1 MARAIDLELLQLL
14 EDKLGKETARK
25 VAQAIELGLEVME
38 KRAEE
43 LAIQKKLEL
52 RDELT
57 KELASKADIQV
68 LKTEI
73 QTVRAETQADLQALR
88 AEMQAME
95 QRLEAKIEL
104 VRKELGGEIDKV
116 RAELSGEIDKVKTE
130 LDGKIDKVRAEL
142 REEILRLDR
151 KFTILFIILFF
162 TLILFNQNALEFL
175 LKVLG
180 LIK

>member
-1 MARAIDLELLQLL
+1 MAKAIDLELLQLL
-14 EDKLGKETARK
+14 EDKLGKEEARK
-25 VAQAIELGLEVME
+25 VAQAIELGLEILE

-52 RDELT
+52 RDELI

-68 LKTEI
+68 LKAEI
-73 QTVRAETQADLQALR
+73 QAVR

-95 QRLEAKIEL
+95 ERLEAKI
-104 VRKELGGEIDKV
+104 DKV
-116 RAELSGEIDKVKTE
+116 RTELSA
-130 LDGKIDKVRAEL
+130 KIEN
-142 REEILRLDR
+142 EILRLDR

-162 TLILFNQNALEFL
+162 TLILVNQNSLEFL

>member
-25 VAQAIELGLEVME
+25 VAQAIELGLEVLE

-43 LAIQKKLEL
+43 LALQKKLEL

-57 KELASKADIQV
+57 KELASKADLLA
-68 LKTEI
+68 LK
-73 QTVRAETQADLQALR
+73 

-95 QRLEAKIEL
+95 AKLEAKIE
-104 VRKELGGEIDKV
+104 KV
-116 RAELSGEIDKVKTE
+116 RSELK
-130 LDGKIDKVRAEL
+130 
-142 REEILRLDR
+142 EEIFKLEHKLNIIDR

-162 TLILFNQNALEFL
+162 TLILVNQNALEFL

>member
-25 VAQAIELGLEVME
+25 VAQAIEIGLEIME
-38 KRAEE
+38 KRAKE
-43 LAIQKKLEL
+43 LALQKKLEL

-57 KELASKADIQV
+57 KELASKADLLA
-68 LKTEI
+68 LK
-73 QTVRAETQADLQALR
+73 

-104 VRKELGGEIDKV
+104 VRKELGGEIN
-116 RAELSGEIDKVKTE
+116 KVKTE
-130 LDGKIDKVRAEL
+130 LSAKIEN
-142 REEILRLDR
+142 EILRLDR

-162 TLILFNQNALEFL
+162 TLILVNQNALEFL

>member
-1 MARAIDLELLQLL
+1 MPKAIDLELLQLL
-14 EDKLGKETARK
+14 EDKLGKETAGK
-25 VAQAIELGLEVME
+25 VAQAIELGLEIME

-52 RDELT
+52 KDELT

-73 QTVRAETQADLQALR
+73 QAVRT
-88 AEMQAME
+88 EMQAME
-95 QRLEAKIEL
+95 AKLEAKIE
-104 VRKELGGEIDKV
+104 KV
-116 RAELSGEIDKVKTE
+116 RS
-130 LDGKIDKVRAEL
+130 EL

-162 TLILFNQNALEFL
+162 TLILVNQNALEFL

-180 LIK
+180 VIK

>member
-25 VAQAIELGLEVME
+25 VAQAIEIGLEILE

-73 QTVRAETQADLQALR
+73 QTVRAE
-88 AEMQAME
+88 MQAME
-95 QRLEAKIEL
+95 ARLEAKIE
-104 VRKELGGEIDKV
+104 R
-116 RAELSGEIDKVKTE
+116 
-130 LDGKIDKVRAEL
+130 
-142 REEILRLDR
+142 EILKLDR

-162 TLILFNQNALEFL
+162 TLILVNQNALDFL

>member
-25 VAQAIELGLEVME
+25 VAKAIELGFEVME

-43 LAIQKKLEL
+43 LALQKKLEL
-52 RDELT
+52 KDELT

-68 LKTEI
+68 LKAEI
-73 QTVRAETQADLQALR
+73 QAVR

-95 QRLEAKIEL
+95 QRLEAKIE
-104 VRKELGGEIDKV
+104 KV
-116 RAELSGEIDKVKTE
+116 RL
-130 LDGKIDKVRAEL
+130 EL
-142 REEILRLDR
+142 REEIFKLDR

-162 TLILFNQNALEFL
+162 TVILVSQNALEFL

>member
-73 QTVRAETQADLQALR
+73 QTVRAE
-88 AEMQAME
+88 MQAME
-95 QRLEAKIEL
+95 QRLEAKI
-104 VRKELGGEIDKV
+104 DKV
-116 RAELSGEIDKVKTE
+116 RTELSA
-130 LDGKIDKVRAEL
+130 KIEN
-142 REEILRLDR
+142 EILRLDR
-151 KFTILFIILFF
+151 KFTIMFIILFF
-162 TLILFNQNALEFL
+162 TLILVNQNALEFL

>member
-52 RDELT
+52 KDELT
-57 KELASKADIQV
+57 KELASKADIQI
-68 LKTEI
+68 LKAEI
-73 QTVRAETQADLQALR
+73 QTVRAE
-88 AEMQAME
+88 MQAME
-95 QRLEAKIEL
+95 ERLEAKI
-104 VRKELGGEIDKV
+104 DKV
-116 RAELSGEIDKVKTE
+116 RTELSA
-130 LDGKIDKVRAEL
+130 KIEN
-142 REEILRLDR
+142 EILRLDR
-151 KFTILFIILFF
+151 KFTIMFIILFF
-162 TLILFNQNALEFL
+162 TLILVNQNALEFL
-175 LKVLG
+175 LKILG

>member
-1 MARAIDLELLQLL
+1 MPKAIDLELLQLL

-68 LKTEI
+68 LKAEI
-73 QTVRAETQADLQALR
+73 QAVRT
-88 AEMQAME
+88 EMQAME
-95 QRLEAKIEL
+95 SRLEAKIE
-104 VRKELGGEIDKV
+104 R
-116 RAELSGEIDKVKTE
+116 
-130 LDGKIDKVRAEL
+130 
-142 REEILRLDR
+142 EILRLDR

-162 TLILFNQNALEFL
+162 TLILVNQNALEFL

-180 LIK
+180 LIR

>member
-25 VAQAIELGLEVME
+25 VAQAIELGLEVLE

-52 RDELT
+52 KDELT

-73 QTVRAETQADLQALR
+73 QTVRAE
-88 AEMQAME
+88 MQAME
-95 QRLEAKIEL
+95 ARLEAKIE
-104 VRKELGGEIDKV
+104 R
-116 RAELSGEIDKVKTE
+116 
-130 LDGKIDKVRAEL
+130 
-142 REEILRLDR
+142 EILKLDR

-162 TLILFNQNALEFL
+162 TLILVNQNALEFL

>member
-25 VAQAIELGLEVME
+25 VAQAIELGLEVMG

-43 LAIQKKLEL
+43 LAVQKKLEL

-73 QTVRAETQADLQALR
+73 QAVRAETQADLQALR

-95 QRLEAKIEL
+95 ERLEAKI
-104 VRKELGGEIDKV
+104 DKV
-116 RAELSGEIDKVKTE
+116 RTELSA
-130 LDGKIDKVRAEL
+130 KIEN
-142 REEILRLDR
+142 EILRLDR
-151 KFTILFIILFF
+151 KFTILFIILLFAV
-162 TLILFNQNALEFL
+162 ILVNQNALEFL

-180 LIK
+180 LIR

>member
-25 VAQAIELGLEVME
+25 VAQAIELGLEILE

-68 LKTEI
+68 LKAEI
-73 QTVRAETQADLQALR
+73 QAVR

-95 QRLEAKIEL
+95 ARLEAKIE
-104 VRKELGGEIDKV
+104 K
-116 RAELSGEIDKVKTE
+116 
-130 LDGKIDKVRAEL
+130 
-142 REEILRLDR
+142 EILKLDR

-162 TLILFNQNALEFL
+162 TLILVNQNALEFL
-175 LKVLG
+175 LRVLG

>member
-1 MARAIDLELLQLL
+1 MVWYIFKPIPRAIDLELLQLL
-14 EDKLGKETARK
+14 EDKLGKEEARK

-43 LAIQKKLEL
+43 LALQKKLEL
-52 RDELT
+52 KDELT

-73 QTVRAETQADLQALR
+73 QAVRAEV
-88 AEMQAME
+88 QAME
-95 QRLEAKIEL
+95 ARLEAKIE
-104 VRKELGGEIDKV
+104 K
-116 RAELSGEIDKVKTE
+116 
-130 LDGKIDKVRAEL
+130 
-142 REEILRLDR
+142 EILRLDR

-162 TLILFNQNALEFL
+162 TLILINQNALEFF

-180 LIK
+180 VIK

>member
-25 VAQAIELGLEVME
+25 VAQAIEIGLEILE

-73 QTVRAETQADLQALR
+73 QTVRAE
-88 AEMQAME
+88 MQAME
-95 QRLEAKIEL
+95 ARLEAKIE
-104 VRKELGGEIDKV
+104 R
-116 RAELSGEIDKVKTE
+116 
-130 LDGKIDKVRAEL
+130 
-142 REEILRLDR
+142 EILKLDR
-151 KFTILFIILFF
+151 KFTIMFIILFF
-162 TLILFNQNALEFL
+162 TLILVNQNALEFL

>member
-1 MARAIDLELLQLL
+1 MARAIDFELLQLL

-25 VAQAIELGLEVME
+25 VAQAIELGLEVLE

-57 KELASKADIQV
+57 KELASKADLLA
-68 LKTEI
+68 LK
-73 QTVRAETQADLQALR
+73 

-104 VRKELGGEIDKV
+104 VRKEL
-116 RAELSGEIDKVKTE
+116 
-130 LDGKIDKVRAEL
+130 DGKIDRVRSEL
-142 REEILRLDR
+142 KEEILRLDR
-151 KFTILFIILFF
+151 KFTIMFIILLFAV
-162 TLILFNQNALEFL
+162 ILVNQNALEFL

-180 LIK
+180 LIR

>member
-14 EDKLGKETARK
+14 EDKLGKEEARK
-25 VAQAIELGLEVME
+25 VAKAIELGLEVLE

-43 LAIQKKLEL
+43 LALQKKLEL
-52 RDELT
+52 KDELT

-73 QTVRAETQADLQALR
+73 QAVR
-88 AEMQAME
+88 AEMQAVE
-95 QRLEAKIEL
+95 ERLEAKIE
-104 VRKELGGEIDKV
+104 KV
-116 RAELSGEIDKVKTE
+116 RLELK
-130 LDGKIDKVRAEL
+130 
-142 REEILRLDR
+142 EEILKLDR
-151 KFTILFIILFF
+151 KFTILFIILLFAV
-162 TLILFNQNALEFL
+162 ILVNQNALEFL

>member
-43 LAIQKKLEL
+43 LALQKKLEL

-73 QTVRAETQADLQALR
+73 QTVRAE
-88 AEMQAME
+88 MQAME
-95 QRLEAKIEL
+95 ERLEAKI
-104 VRKELGGEIDKV
+104 DKV
-116 RAELSGEIDKVKTE
+116 RTELSA
-130 LDGKIDKVRAEL
+130 KIEN
-142 REEILRLDR
+142 EILKLDR
-151 KFTILFIILFF
+151 KFTIMFIILFF

>member
-1 MARAIDLELLQLL
+1 MARVIDLELLQLL
-14 EDKLGKETARK
+14 EDRLGKETARK
-25 VAQAIELGLEVME
+25 VAQAIEIGLEVLE

-43 LAIQKKLEL
+43 LALQKKLEL

-57 KELASKADIQV
+57 KELASKADLLA
-68 LKTEI
+68 LK
-73 QTVRAETQADLQALR
+73 

-104 VRKELGGEIDKV
+104 VRKEL
-116 RAELSGEIDKVKTE
+116 SGEINKVKTE
-130 LDGKIDKVRAEL
+130 LSAKIEN
-142 REEILRLDR
+142 EILRLDHR
-151 KFTILFIILFF
+151 FTILFIILFF
-162 TLILFNQNALEFL
+162 TLILVNQNALEFL

>member
-1 MARAIDLELLQLL
+1 MARVIDLELLQLL

-43 LAIQKKLEL
+43 LAILKKLEL
-52 RDELT
+52 KDELT

-73 QTVRAETQADLQALR
+73 QAVRAETQADLQALR

-95 QRLEAKIEL
+95 QRLEAKIE
-104 VRKELGGEIDKV
+104 KV
-116 RAELSGEIDKVKTE
+116 RLELK
-130 LDGKIDKVRAEL
+130 
-142 REEILRLDR
+142 EEIFKLDR

-162 TLILFNQNALEFL
+162 TLILVNQNALEFL
-175 LKVLG
+175 LRVLG

>member
-25 VAQAIELGLEVME
+25 VAQAIEIGLEVME

-52 RDELT
+52 KDELT

-73 QTVRAETQADLQALR
+73 QAVR

-95 QRLEAKIEL
+95 ERLEAKI
-104 VRKELGGEIDKV
+104 DKV
-116 RAELSGEIDKVKTE
+116 RTELSA
-130 LDGKIDKVRAEL
+130 KIEN
-142 REEILRLDR
+142 EILRLDR
-151 KFTILFIILFF
+151 KFTILFIILLFAV
-162 TLILFNQNALEFL
+162 ILVNQNALEFL

>member
-1 MARAIDLELLQLL
+1 MAKAIDLELLQLL

-25 VAQAIELGLEVME
+25 VAQAIELGLEVLE

-52 RDELT
+52 KDELT

-73 QTVRAETQADLQALR
+73 QTVRAE
-88 AEMQAME
+88 MQAME
-95 QRLEAKIEL
+95 QRLEAKIER
-104 VRKELGGEIDKV
+104 VRLELK
-116 RAELSGEIDKVKTE
+116 
-130 LDGKIDKVRAEL
+130 
-142 REEILRLDR
+142 EEIFKLDR

-162 TLILFNQNALEFL
+162 TLILVNQNALEFL

>member
-14 EDKLGKETARK
+14 EDKLGKEEARK
-25 VAQAIELGLEVME
+25 VAQAIELGLEVLE

-68 LKTEI
+68 LKAEI
-73 QTVRAETQADLQALR
+73 QTVRAELS
-88 AEMQAME
+88 
-95 QRLEAKIEL
+95 AKIEN
-104 VRKELGGEIDKV
+104 
-116 RAELSGEIDKVKTE
+116 
-130 LDGKIDKVRAEL
+130 
-142 REEILRLDR
+142 EILKLDR
-151 KFTILFIILFF
+151 KFTIMFIILFF
-162 TLILFNQNALEFL
+162 TLILVNQNALEFL

>member
-1 MARAIDLELLQLL
+1 
-14 EDKLGKETARK
+14 
-25 VAQAIELGLEVME
+25 VAQAIELGLEVMK

-43 LAIQKKLEL
+43 LAVQKKLEL

-73 QTVRAETQADLQALR
+73 QAVRTEIEKVRL
-88 AEMQAME
+88 E
-95 QRLEAKIEL
+95 LEAKIE
-104 VRKELGGEIDKV
+104 R
-116 RAELSGEIDKVKTE
+116 
-130 LDGKIDKVRAEL
+130 
-142 REEILRLDR
+142 EILRLDR

-162 TLILFNQNALEFL
+162 TLILVNQNALEFL

>member
-25 VAQAIELGLEVME
+25 VAQAIEIGLEVLE
-38 KRAEE
+38 KRGEE
-43 LAIQKKLEL
+43 LALQKKLEL
-52 RDELT
+52 KDELT

-73 QTVRAETQADLQALR
+73 QAVRL
-88 AEMQAME
+88 EMQAME
-95 QRLEAKIEL
+95 ARLEAKIE
-104 VRKELGGEIDKV
+104 K
-116 RAELSGEIDKVKTE
+116 
-130 LDGKIDKVRAEL
+130 
-142 REEILRLDR
+142 EILKLDR

-162 TLILFNQNALEFL
+162 TLILVNQSALEFL

-180 LIK
+180 LIR

>member
-25 VAQAIELGLEVME
+25 VAQAIEIGLEVLE

-57 KELASKADIQV
+57 KELESKAD
-68 LKTEI
+68 L
-73 QTVRAETQADLQALR
+73 LALR

-116 RAELSGEIDKVKTE
+116 RTELSA
-130 LDGKIDKVRAEL
+130 KIEN
-142 REEILRLDR
+142 EILRLDR
-151 KFTILFIILFF
+151 KFTIMFIILLFAV
-162 TLILFNQNALEFL
+162 ILVNQNALEFL

>member
-25 VAQAIELGLEVME
+25 VAQAIEIGLEILE

-52 RDELT
+52 KDELT

-73 QTVRAETQADLQALR
+73 QA
-88 AEMQAME
+88 
-95 QRLEAKIEL
+95 
-104 VRKELGGEIDKV
+104 V
-116 RAELSGEIDKVKTE
+116 RAELSA
-130 LDGKIDKVRAEL
+130 KIEN
-142 REEILRLDR
+142 EILRLDR
-151 KFTILFIILFF
+151 KFTIMFIILFF
-162 TLILFNQNALEFL
+162 TLILVNQNALEFL

>member
-1 MARAIDLELLQLL
+1 MVRAIDLELLQLL
-14 EDKLGKETARK
+14 EDKLGKEEARK
-25 VAQAIELGLEVME
+25 VAQAIELGLEILE

-57 KELASKADIQV
+57 KELASKAD
-68 LKTEI
+68 L
-73 QTVRAETQADLQALR
+73 QTLR

-95 QRLEAKIEL
+95 ERLSAKIEL
-104 VRKELGGEIDKV
+104 VRGE
-116 RAELSGEIDKVKTE
+116 
-130 LDGKIDKVRAEL
+130 
-142 REEILRLDR
+142 LDR
-151 KFTILFIILFF
+151 KIEREILKLEHKLEHKFNIIMFFIIISTLIILFN
-162 TLILFNQNALEFL
+162 INKDALEFL

>member
-1 MARAIDLELLQLL
+1 MPKAIDLELLQLL

-52 RDELT
+52 KDELT

-68 LKTEI
+68 LKAEI
-73 QTVRAETQADLQALR
+73 QAVRTK
-88 AEMQAME
+88 MQAME
-95 QRLEAKIEL
+95 SRLEAKIQ
-104 VRKELGGEIDKV
+104 K
-116 RAELSGEIDKVKTE
+116 
-130 LDGKIDKVRAEL
+130 
-142 REEILRLDR
+142 EILRLDR

-162 TLILFNQNALEFL
+162 TLILVNQNALEFL

-180 LIK
+180 VIK